1 MTALRNRDY
10 RSEVALWESTV
21 QSAPAKARPHHNLGC
36 AYALAGR
43 YDDAKRELEA
53 ALALRP
59 DYPRARR
66 NLAAIVAAR

>member
-1 MTALRNRDY
+1 MQA
-10 RSEVALWESTV
+10 
-21 QSAPAKARPHHNLGC
+21 APAKARPHHNLGC

-43 YDDAKRELEA
+43 YGDAKRELEA